1 MANHAKVCTGKTLDP
16 DEVNEIVQKLNKEKL
31 GDVFTLTY
39 QKDNVNGYG
48 KYQWFLQYKDEDY
61 IAMIFWLS
69 DDKEYGIEEEG
80 KEYIEYD
87 EPKILSTQSCIE
99 FRHGHSFNFMW
110 WVEGVF
116 RENIGK
122 HYNAKMWDDGVGEC
136 GHANP
141 ERYETFQTYAS
152 FNYVDKDGN
161 LNKENLKRWKEI
173 HFDWQKENIPAELIK
188 TFNLDFEVTN

>member
-1 MANHAKVCTGKTLDP
+1 MANHAKVCTGKTLNP
-16 DEVNEIVQKLNKEKL
+16 DEVNDIVQKINKEKL
-31 GDVFTLTY
+31 GDIFTLTY

-69 DDKEYGIEEEG
+69 DDIDYSSS
-80 KEYIEYD
+80 D
-87 EPKILSTQSCIE
+87 ENTLDGGNLLSTQSCIE
-99 FRHGHSFNFMW
+99 FRHGHSFQFMW

-116 RENIGK
+116 RENLGK

-136 GHANP
+136 GPANP

-152 FNYVDKDGN
+152 FHYVDKDGN

-173 HFDWQKENIPAELIK
+173 HFDWQKENIPIELIK